1 MTFVQPYACLQDVVV
16 VLNLFGWWFQN
27 IELLHRGWIF
37 LMVQSYRIDWIRIS
51 NQSFKGR
58 AKHISLVLLLLLR

>member
-1 MTFVQPYACLQDVVV
+1 MTIVQPYTCLQDVVV
-16 VLNLFGWWFQN
+16 VKKFLVGGFK